1 MCQFLRNIQAL
12 CLKDLINPVIK
23 QPGKLFAADN
33 IHFRKSFP
41 INSVN
46 CALYSKHSGDISKK
60 PKIRTYVNYE
70 KDFVQLDI
78 GKCYTC
84 YAIAAAIAAAVA
96 YEIWSNVKDIKPLK
110 SAIGSTSAIQ
120 PSHYIGNEK
129 NNKDQG
135 NDIFWQDNTS
145 AKIKGM
151 IFSWKKHFR
160 KDQGNGILLKE
171 PR

>member
-1 MCQFLRNIQAL
+1 MPQSCKTLNGIVYKMCQFLRNIQAL

-33 IHFRKSFP
+33 IHFRKSLP

-96 YEIWSNVKDIKPLK
+96 YEIWSNVKDMKPFK
-110 SAIGSTSAIQ
+110 SAIGSTSAIP
-120 PSHYIGNEK
+120 PSHYSGNEK
-129 NNKDQG
+129 DNKDQA
-135 NDIFWQDNTS
+135 NNTE
-145 AKIKGM
+145 KPYY
-151 IFSWKKHFR
+151 
-160 KDQGNGILLKE
+160 LK
-171 PR
+171 RFVY

>member
-23 QPGKLFAADN
+23 KQGKHYPADN
-33 IHFRKSFP
+33 IHFRKSLP

-70 KDFVQLDI
+70 KDFVQLHI

-84 YAIAAAIAAAVA
+84 YAVAAAIAAAVA
-96 YEIWSNVKDIKPLK
+96 YEIWSNVKDMKPFK
-110 SAIGSTSAIQ
+110 SAIGSTSAIR
-120 PSHYIGNEK
+120 PSHNIGNE
-129 NNKDQG
+129 NDNKDQV
-135 NDIFWQDNTS
+135 NDTE
-145 AKIKGM
+145 KPYY
-151 IFSWKKHFR
+151 
-160 KDQGNGILLKE
+160 LK
-171 PR
+171 RFVY

>member
-33 IHFRKSFP
+33 IHFRKIYP

-96 YEIWSNVKDIKPLK
+96 YEIWSNVKDMKPFK
-110 SAIGSTSAIQ
+110 SAIGSTSAIP
-120 PSHYIGNEK
+120 PSHYSGNEQD
-129 NNKDQG
+129 NKDQA
-135 NDIFWQDNTS
+135 NN
-145 AKIKGM
+145 AEKPYY
-151 IFSWKKHFR
+151 
-160 KDQGNGILLKE
+160 LK
-171 PR
+171 RFVY